1 MISGTLMKATNNSV
15 CEKAYDVNS
24 IPERMEN
31 MFHHE
36 NAIVDDY
43 FYKELEK
50 WSGPMGIFE
59 NQVQKEFKK
68 RAIENVGNRFD
79 RIEKA
84 TALVVDI
91 MLEQVRRDGEKM
103 ILAKTQ
109 QYDAELIEQS
119 TNISARLTA
128 VCQTHLD
135 EISVRLHK
143 SRKDFVERISIQDAD
158 TEQYKHISYLYDD
171 YKDSLKYEASNFFSS
186 IRDHLDRFRG
196 ALNVSLEEAL
206 RRFSTEA

>member
-1 MISGTLMKATNNSV
+1 MPGTLMKVTNNSV
-15 CEKAYDVNS
+15 SEKTYDLNS
-24 IPERMEN
+24 IPERMES

-36 NAIVDDY
+36 NAIVDNY

-59 NQVQKEFKK
+59 NQIQKEFKK
-68 RAIENVGNRFD
+68 EAIKHVNNRFN

-84 TALVVDI
+84 TSLVVDI

-109 QYDAELIEQS
+109 QYDSELIEQA
-119 TNISARLTA
+119 IDIRARLTA

-135 EISVRLHK
+135 EISVVFHR
-143 SRKDFVERISIQDAD
+143 SRKMFVERICIQEAEAD
-158 TEQYKHISYLYDD
+158 QCKHIDFLYDE
-171 YKDSLKYEASNFFSS
+171 YKES
-186 IRDHLDRFRG
+186 IRHETTIFFQIIKDHLEKFRG
-196 ALNVSLEEAL
+196 ALNISLQEAL